1 MLTASALRAIGVCAL
16 GICAVVACAGGREP
30 VGGRE
35 QAGGPARAEDQSEG
49 AAEGPL
55 DGDLQQGEWSFWHP
69 NGQLEARGGYTR
81 DERDGPWTHWYE
93 DGTLRMR
100 GAYRGERQEGIWEF
114 WHPNGQPS
122 CRGEYRVGRE
132 HGEWTFWHASGGVQQ
147 RGCFDAGRRALEW
160 TELDAEE
167 RLVARGSYLDDQPVG
182 VWTRVG
188 ADGAEALAEYPLPA
202 DVEHVRELWDA
213 EHVRREGFVLR
224 DAPRGLWA
232 TRHEN
237 GALRATVMFVDGR
250 PSGEFTA
257 WRDDGALLARG
268 PVAGSAAG
276 PVADAVPGARLQGTW
291 LVRKADGVSAR
302 EVRPEPR
309 APWDRV
315 WSAASLAA
323 SEPPLAVAGRWL
335 DELQAPREVTP
346 RVVAAAISASAPM
359 EATPRL
365 EAPTDPGRW
374 TVREER
380 ELALFRRYYRD
391 GWLPRRHSAGSRY
404 GAAAD
409 SPRLGSGDDVL
420 AASIVGER
428 LPCTSFPTAS
438 GERLDLDTLR
448 GKRVVLVVLRGF
460 TTQVCVYCF
469 AQTAELAPLAA
480 KWQELDCEV
489 VVLFPGTRSR
499 MDAFALACREECGAP
514 PPPYHMVYDPDLDL
528 ARALGLEGNLARPAA
543 FVLDRAGVVQHAY
556 VAENEQNV
564 ADRPSAADLVRWV
577 AATK

>member
-1 MLTASALRAIGVCAL
+1 MLAVTVLGSCACSASRP
-16 GICAVVACAGGREP
+16 GRNGDIE
-30 VGGRE
+30 GL
-35 QAGGPARAEDQSEG
+35 ARAAPAKG

-55 DGDLQQGEWSFWHP
+55 EDDLQQGEWSFWHP
-69 NGQLEARGGYTR
+69 NGQLEARGGYVS

-100 GAYRGERQEGIWEF
+100 GEYRGERQEGLWEF

-132 HGEWTFWHASGGVQQ
+132 QGEWTFWHTNGAVRQ

-160 TELDAEE
+160 SELDLTG
-167 RLVARGSYLDDQPVG
+167 RPVARGSYLDDGPVG
-182 VWTRVG
+182 LWTRLG
-188 ADGAEALAEYPLPA
+188 ADGAEVLVEYPLPA
-202 DVEHVRELWDA
+202 DVEHVRETWDTGR
-213 EHVRREGFVLR
+213 VRREGFLQR
-224 DAPRGLWA
+224 GAPLGPWA

-237 GALRATVMFVDGR
+237 GALRATVTFVDGR
-250 PSGEFTA
+250 PAGELAT
-257 WRDDGALLARG
+257 WRDDGTLLARG
-268 PVAGSAAG
+268 PL
-276 PVADAVPGARLQGTW
+276 DGARLQGSW
-291 LVRKADGVSAR
+291 LVRGAEGVSTR

-309 APWDRV
+309 APWDRT
-315 WSAASLAA
+315 WSAASIATT
-323 SEPPLAVAGRWL
+323 EPPLAVAGRWL
-335 DELQAPREVTP
+335 DELTAPREVTP
-346 RVVAAAISASAPM
+346 RVLAAEVDASPPA
-359 EATPRL
+359 EASPRL

-404 GAAAD
+404 GAPAD
-409 SPRLGSGDDVL
+409 SPRLGAGDDVL

-428 LPCTSFPTAS
+428 LPCTSFPTAR
-438 GERLDLDTLR
+438 GERLDLDSLR
-448 GKRVVLVVLRGF
+448 GKRVLLVVLRGF

-480 KWQELDCEV
+480 KWRELECEV

-499 MDAFALACREECGAP
+499 MEAFTQACREEFGDT

-556 VAENEQNV
+556 VAESEQNV

-577 AATK
+577 AATR